1 MCIFHSGVLNRPFRI
16 VCALFFAGILT
27 TAVRANG
34 DIQPHTGKQHIT
46 VKSGEISLQQ
56 AFQLIEKQ
64 TRLQF
69 AYDEYEID
77 LSRKLTLKPG
87 HVTLGELLETISTQ
101 TGYKFTQVKNTIL
114 VSSAALAV
122 AKLDKDQKAPPVRGV
137 ITDAGGKP
145 LVGATILVKGT
156 RMTTQTDS
164 AGRFSINA
172 PADAILIVSYVGYT
186 TLEVPV
192 KGRQELEVTIQENM
206 EGLNQVVV
214 MGYQTQK
221 RSAIAGAVT
230 VVNADDV
237 AKIPVGFADQALQG
251 QASGVRITQ
260 TTGQPGDG
268 LAFRIRGV
276 GSVNNNDPL
285 YIIDGV
291 PTQDGI
297 NFLAADDIATI
308 TVLKD
313 AASAAIYG
321 ARSSNGVVV
330 ITTKNGKSG
339 RASINY
345 SVYAGVQTHGY
356 LTPMTNAAEYKTLY
370 NEMVANDNAGLAPN
384 NPLLKIPIPDSIPM
398 ANTNWLGSIFR
409 TAPEQDHELSV
420 SGGNEKTQ
428 YSVSGNYFNQDGIIL
443 NSWYK
448 RYTLHTKLSSEI
460 TDHLKIGT
468 NLSFSYYAKNAIGSS
483 GDGTGGNGGSVIR
496 YALFRDPAIPI
507 YSSPGVYSD
516 LPTYPNFF
524 GDGYNP
530 VGLANN
536 TSNVEKQFRGFGDV
550 FAEYKFFPGLVFR
563 SDFGGDVFQT
573 EDKTFDLN
581 WGTNNRINNPNTL
594 TETQTTSENMVWN
607 NTFRYNTTI
616 NKLHNL
622 NVLIGT
628 EAVTNTTLYTSETQ
642 QSFPTQIPSLEFLG
656 NGTSNTIV
664 VENEQQWALMSFLA
678 NANYSYNNE
687 FFVTGSARRDGSSR
701 FVGSNRWGN
710 FFSGALA
717 WSLMSEEWFTDKFPI
732 FSRFKLRA
740 SYGQLGNQNIGGD
753 YPWASIVGT
762 AVSASNVKNY
772 VFGSPSVVVDG
783 NTISNLGNADVKWET
798 STQAD
803 VGADLAILRD
813 KLSLTVDYFDK
824 VNSNMLVAVP
834 LPMIGGTASAPF
846 VNDGSVQNKG
856 FEFDLQYKNA
866 DHRLKYGFGAN
877 LATIQNKVVSIPVPI
892 QGGRIDNGVYA
903 TLTTAGHPIGS
914 FYGYQMTGIFQNAN
928 DIFTSAYQGPGVRP
942 GDVKYKDINGDGKID
957 ANDRTF
963 LGSAIPKFTYG
974 ATSTLSYQNFD
985 LFVLVQGGYGNKIYL
1000 QVNQDIEGFYRPF
1013 NLTKRVYD
1021 TRWHGEGTSNTMPL
1035 VSWLD
1040 QPNNIKEPSSRFL
1053 EGASYCRLKNVQLG
1067 YTLPKQ
1073 LTSKL
1078 HIKSLRFYATGTN
1091 LITIT
1096 KYTGLD
1102 PEMYISNNV
1111 KVEQYPSDVA
1121 AGIDWGTYPSARSYI
1136 LGANLNF

>member
-1 MCIFHSGVLNRPFRI
+1 MCIFLSGPLTRLLKIVCVLYGVLLIGPP
-16 VCALFFAGILT
+16 AG
-27 TAVRANG
+27 ANG

-46 VKSGEISLQQ
+46 VKAGDISLQQ
-56 AFQLIEKQ
+56 AFQMIEMQ
-64 TRLQF
+64 TKLLF
-69 AYDEYEID
+69 AYDEYEVD
-77 LSRKLTLKPG
+77 LSRKLVLKPG
-87 HVTLGELLETISTQ
+87 HVTLSQLLDLITTQ

-114 VSSAALAV
+114 VTAAALALS
-122 AKLDKDQKAPPVRGV
+122 KLEKDPVSPPVKGV

-145 LVGATILVKGT
+145 LVGATVLVKGT
-156 RMTTQTDS
+156 KIFAQTDS

-172 PADAILIVSYVGYT
+172 PADAILVVTYIGYT
-186 TLEVPV
+186 TREVAIN
-192 KGRQELEVTIQENM
+192 GRLQLSVSIQENKQD
-206 EGLNQVVV
+206 LNQVIVV
-214 MGYQTQK
+214 GYQSQK

-230 VVNADDV
+230 VVNVDDV

-251 QASGVRITQ
+251 QTSGVRITQ

-268 LAFRIRGV
+268 LALRIRGV
-276 GSVNNNDPL
+276 GSVNSNDPL

-297 NFLAADDIATI
+297 NFLAADDIASI

-321 ARSSNGVVV
+321 ARASNGVVV

-339 RASINY
+339 KAAINY

-356 LTPMTNAAEYKTLY
+356 LTPMTNAAEYATLY
-370 NEMVANDNAGLAPN
+370 NEMVVNDNVGLAPT
-384 NPLLKIPIPDSIPM
+384 NPLIKVPIPDSIPM
-398 ANTNWLGSIFR
+398 ANTNWIGSIFR
-409 TAPEQDHELSV
+409 TAPIQDHELSV
-420 SGGNEKTQ
+420 SGGTEKTQ
-428 YSVSGNYFNQDGIIL
+428 YSVSGNYFKQDGIIL
-443 NSWYK
+443 NSWYE
-448 RYTLHTKLSSEI
+448 RYTLRTKLISEV

-468 NLSFSYYAKNAIGSS
+468 NLSFSYYNKNSVGSS
-483 GDGTGGNGGSVIR
+483 GDGYGGNGGSVIR

-516 LPTYPNFF
+516 LPTYPGFF

-536 TSNVEKQFRGFGDV
+536 TNNIERQFRGFGDV
-550 FAEYKFFPGLVFR
+550 FAEYKLFGNLVFKT
-563 SDFGGDVFQT
+563 DFGGDVFETQ
-573 EDKTFDLN
+573 DKTFDLN
-581 WGTNNRINNPNTL
+581 WGTNNRINDPNTL
-594 TETQTTSENMVWN
+594 TETQTLSENMIWN
-607 NTFRYNTTI
+607 NTFRYNATI
-616 NKLHNL
+616 NHLHNL
-622 NVLIGT
+622 NFLVGT
-628 EAVTNTTLYTSETQ
+628 EAITNTTTYTSESQ
-642 QSFPTQIPSLEFLG
+642 QNFPTQIPSLEFLG
-656 NGTSNTIV
+656 NGINPPITTES
-664 VENEQQWALMSFLA
+664 EQQWSLMSFLA
-678 NANYSYNNE
+678 NVNYNYDNE
-687 FFVTGSARRDGSSR
+687 FFVTGSGRRDGSSR
-701 FVGSNRWGN
+701 FGPTNKWGD
-710 FFSGALA
+710 FYSGAVA
-717 WSLMSEEWFTDKFPI
+717 WNITNEKWFTDKFPVI
-732 FSRFKLRA
+732 SRMKLRA
-740 SYGQLGNQNIGGD
+740 SYGQLGNQNIGD

-762 AVSASNVKNY
+762 SLTSSSVKNY
-772 VFGSPSVVVDG
+772 VFGSPSAVVQG
-783 NTISNLGNADVKWET
+783 NTISTLGNSNVKWET
-798 STQAD
+798 STQTDA
-803 VGADLAILRD
+803 GMDLAILQD
-813 KLSLTVDYFDK
+813 KLSLTVDYFNK

-834 LPMIGGTASAPF
+834 LPLIGGSAIPPF

-856 FEFDLQYKNA
+856 FEFDLQYRNA
-866 DHRLKYGFGAN
+866 NHRLKYSFSAN
-877 LATIQNKVVSIPVPI
+877 LATIQNKVLSIPVPI

-914 FYGYQMTGIFQNAN
+914 FYGYQMNGIFQSAT

-942 GDVKYKDINGDGKID
+942 GDVKYKDINGDGVIN
-957 ANDRTF
+957 ASDRTF

-974 ATSTLSYQNFD
+974 FTTTLNYQNFD
-985 LFVLVQGGYGNKIYL
+985 LFVLLQGGYGNKIYL

-1053 EGASYCRLKNVQLG
+1053 EDASYCRLKNVQLG

-1073 LTSKL
+1073 LTSKF
-1078 HIKSLRFYATGTN
+1078 HVKALRFYVTGTN

-1111 KVEQYPSDVA
+1111 KAEQYQSDLA
-1121 AGIDWGTYPSARSYI
+1121 SGIDWGTYPSARSYI
-1136 LGANLNF
+1136 LGANLSF

>member
-1 MCIFHSGVLNRPFRI
+1 MCIFHSGPLPGLFKIACVLFYMLI
-16 VCALFFAGILT
+16 VT
-27 TAVRANG
+27 PPVRANG
-34 DIQPHTGKQHIT
+34 DLQPHSARQHIT
-46 VKSGEISLQQ
+46 VKAGNISLQQ

-64 TRLQF
+64 TRLLF
-69 AYDEYEID
+69 AYDEYEVD
-77 LSRKLTLKPG
+77 LSRQVVLKSG
-87 HVTLGELLETISTQ
+87 HITLGELLDMISIQ

-114 VSSAALAV
+114 VTAAALAL
-122 AKLDKDQKAPPVRGV
+122 AKLDKDNIAPPVRGV
-137 ITDAGGKP
+137 ITDAAGRP
-145 LVGATILVKGT
+145 LAGATILVKGMKIT
-156 RMTTQTDS
+156 SQTDS

-172 PADAILIVSYVGYT
+172 PADAILIVTYIGYT
-186 TLEVPV
+186 TQEVAINGRLE
-192 KGRQELEVTIQENM
+192 LTVTIQENR
-206 EGLNQVVV
+206 EDLNQAIVV
-214 MGYQTQK
+214 GYQSQK

-230 VVNADDV
+230 VVNVDDV

-268 LAFRIRGV
+268 LAMRIRGV

-297 NFLAADDIATI
+297 NFLAADDIASI

-330 ITTKNGKSG
+330 ITTKSGKSG
-339 RASINY
+339 RTVINY

-370 NEMVANDNAGLAPN
+370 NEMVANDNAGLAPT
-384 NPLLKIPIPDSIPM
+384 NPLIKIPIADSIPM
-398 ANTNWLGSIFR
+398 ANTNWIGSIFR

-420 SGGNEKTQ
+420 SGGTEKTQ
-428 YSVSGNYFNQDGIIL
+428 YSVSGNYFKQDGIIL
-443 NSWYK
+443 NSWYE
-448 RYTLHTKLSSEI
+448 RYTLRTKLISEV

-468 NLSFSYYAKNAIGSS
+468 NLSFSYYDKNSIGSS

-507 YSSPGVYSD
+507 YSSPGVYRD
-516 LPTYPNFF
+516 LPTYPGFF

-536 TSNVEKQFRGFGDV
+536 TNNIERQFRGFGDV
-550 FAEYKFFPGLVFR
+550 FAEYKILHNLVFKT
-563 SDFGGDVFQT
+563 DFGGDVFVTQ
-573 EDKTFDLN
+573 DKTFDLN
-581 WGTNNRINNPNTL
+581 WGTDGRINNPNTL

-607 NTFRYNTTI
+607 NTFRYNTTF
-616 NKLHNL
+616 NRLHNL
-622 NVLIGT
+622 SLLAGT

-642 QSFPTQIPSLEFLG
+642 QNFPTQIPSLEFLG
-656 NGTSNTIV
+656 NGITPPITT
-664 VENEQQWALMSFLA
+664 ENEQQWALMSFLA
-678 NANYSYNNE
+678 NANYNYDNE

-701 FVGSNRWGN
+701 FGPANRWGN
-710 FFSGALA
+710 FFSGAVA
-717 WSLMSEEWFTDKFPI
+717 WNITNKQWFTDKFPI
-732 FSRFKLRA
+732 ISRMKLRA
-740 SYGQLGNQNIGGD
+740 SYGQLGNQNIGD

-762 AVSASNVKNY
+762 SITSSNVKNY
-772 VFGSPSVVVDG
+772 VFGSPSAVVQG
-783 NTISNLGNADVKWET
+783 NTISTLGNANVKWET
-798 STQAD
+798 STQTDFGMDMAVLQD
-803 VGADLAILRD
+803 R
-813 KLSLTVDYFDK
+813 LSLTVDYFDK

-834 LPMIGGTASAPF
+834 LPMIGGTATAPF

-866 DHRLKYGFGAN
+866 GHRLNYSFSAN
-877 LATIQNKVVSIPVPI
+877 LATIQNKVLSIPVPI

-914 FYGYQMTGIFQNAN
+914 FYGYQMTGIFQNSE

-942 GDVKYKDINGDGKID
+942 GDVKYKDINGDGIIN

-974 ATSTLSYQNFD
+974 LTSTLNYQNFD
-985 LFVLVQGGYGNKIYL
+985 LFVLFQGGYGNKIYL

-1013 NLTKRVYD
+1013 NLTQRVYD

-1053 EGASYCRLKNVQLG
+1053 ESASYCRLKNVQLG

-1073 LTSKL
+1073 LTGKM
-1078 HIKSLRFYATGTN
+1078 HIKALRFYVTGTN

-1136 LGANLNF
+1136 LGANLSF